1 MCRSCEW
8 ASNGYRAPR
17 RDGGET
23 CGRLVGGGI
32 AGAVRARTAVGA
44 AGWAWGAEGFG
55 AEGSPGRYTD

>member
-1 MCRSCEW
+1 MRRSCEC

-23 CGRLVGGGI
+23 CGRLVGSGI
-32 AGAVRARTAVGA
+32 AGAVRARTAVGV
-44 AGWAWGAEGFG
+44 AGWAIG